1 MLAREEEG
9 QTTIAVTT
17 LLAVETRGNY
27 DELIIISVKVAFSTG
42 SCFRNRPK
50 QLKRSQPRLLLNQS
64 TKVVRIPSRFR
75 EDLKR
80 ILVVPEPTSQL
91 QIRSGD

>member
-27 DELIIISVKVAFSTG
+27 DELHGIIISVKVY
-42 SCFRNRPK
+42 RPILYRK
-50 QLKRSQPRLLLNQS
+50 LFLQP
-64 TKVVRIPSRFR
+64 TK
-75 EDLKR
+75 
-80 ILVVPEPTSQL
+80 TT
-91 QIRSGD
+91 